1 MALFPEIDEK
11 ASCDKARQKLKEY
24 RHYARLAGRPLTDL
38 KSPSMDGMPKAQSF
52 QNGTEAALVARLD
65 KVLDAEAHLGVI
77 DNALALCK
85 FQSKWLLYFCYCTP
99 EELEM
104 WQVAERMGLGSVGTA
119 KRQKASALFEFA
131 ESYPNHELIV
141 LKNETSKQLLSD

>member
-38 KSPSMDGMPKAQSF
+38 KSPSMDGMPKAKSF
-52 QNGTEAALVARLD
+52 QNGTEASLVARLD

-77 DNALALCK
+77 DNALALCS
-85 FQSKWLLYFCYCTP
+85 FNSKWCLYFCYCTP
-99 EELEM
+99 EDLPL
-104 WQVAERMGLGSVGTA
+104 WQVAKRMGVDNASNVKYQ
-119 KRQKASALFEFA
+119 KRSALLEFA
-131 ESYPNHELIV
+131 EAYPNEELIV
-141 LKNETSKQLLSD
+141 MKNSTFGLL